1 MDSCP
6 LSWAVLGELLR
17 LAWGGGLGI
26 LTRSVEESQGDQD
39 DGDGELHGGQEAGG
53 GGSGPVSGSGLMG
66 DVPTGIPSYTLLQ
79 WGGHGMGSTYGIT
92 LFTWASA
99 RWKK

>member
-53 GGSGPVSGSGLMG
+53 RVGGLEK
-66 DVPTGIPSYTLLQ
+66 
-79 WGGHGMGSTYGIT
+79 GGRKAQMPRAPADQVAGGGREQGTAA
-92 LFTWASA
+92 FV
-99 RWKK
+99 